1 MEESSHS
8 TPSPMSSAASSQD
21 SLHRNAATMHHY
33 QNPYGNLMTNTLP
46 ANTHLGKKKSVK
58 STLGR
63 IFGKKEKHLRV
74 GGPHGSKP
82 GSPSPSLLGSP
93 QVSGPI
99 PNSASLTGGFLQGGH
114 HQLHMSTGLY
124 DEFPTSDSMSHGLG
138 GMTSG
143 SGAGSGSGGGS
154 GPKGDFD
161 RRKKKRHELLDE
173 AMKAGTPFALWNG
186 PTIGKISFSLSQCG
200 NFRIFEARAYSQLP
214 SNSSLRGVTFSEI
227 IHNFTTFMNYFTI
240 QFMQ

>member
-1 MEESSHS
+1 MPHLFTYFSFSSSRTSMEESSHS

-186 PTIGKISFSLSQCG
+186 PTIGKISFSLSKWG
-200 NFRIFEARAYSQLP
+200 NFRIFCHSD
-214 SNSSLRGVTFSEI
+214 
-227 IHNFTTFMNYFTI
+227 FT
-240 QFMQ
+240 